1 MEFVKKLLSY
11 ISEHYMCDEVWW
23 DTDLHFFIKIDDNA
37 FNNTNDME
45 EITEEDFQILEKAV
59 MDSVMDGA
67 LLYCARK
74 RKMRPNKLYYRH
86 IVKPNRHLFDECG
99 PERESWE

>member
-45 EITEEDFQILEKAV
+45 EITEEDFL
-59 MDSVMDGA
+59 G
-67 LLYCARK
+67 
-74 RKMRPNKLYYRH
+74 
-86 IVKPNRHLFDECG
+86 
-99 PERESWE
+99 